1 MRREDFKQILP
12 IHLEN
17 CEKILAVKGKCWK
30 ASVRCKECPFSQ
42 TNNAKTGNGCWA
54 SYSSVLAKHYDSEDR
69 SLIASCEE
77 FLELFGGEK
86 EKEIKRLEELLKVR
100 DGVKEIIADV
110 QEKAKRGRPAKE
122 VQNG

>member
-1 MRREDFKQILP
+1 VKEDIKTTLDVLCQLNF
-12 IHLEN
+12 
-17 CEKILAVKGKCWK
+17 EKIMDISILKGEIRKLT
-30 ASVRCKECPFSQ
+30 E
-42 TNNAKTGNGCWA
+42 T
-54 SYSSVLAKHYDSEDR
+54 L
-69 SLIASCEE
+69 
-77 FLELFGGEK
+77 GEK

>member
-1 MRREDFKQILP
+1 MKEDIKTILDV
-12 IHLEN
+12 LCQLN
-17 CEKILAVKGKCWK
+17 FEKIMDISILKGEIRKLT
-30 ASVRCKECPFSQ
+30 E
-42 TNNAKTGNGCWA
+42 T
-54 SYSSVLAKHYDSEDR
+54 L
-69 SLIASCEE
+69 
-77 FLELFGGEK
+77 GEK

>member
-1 MRREDFKQILP
+1 MKEDIKTTLDVLCQLNF
-12 IHLEN
+12 
-17 CEKILAVKGKCWK
+17 EKITDISILKDEIRKLT
-30 ASVRCKECPFSQ
+30 E
-42 TNNAKTGNGCWA
+42 T
-54 SYSSVLAKHYDSEDR
+54 L
-69 SLIASCEE
+69 
-77 FLELFGGEK
+77 GEK

>member
-1 MRREDFKQILP
+1 MKEDIKNTLDVLCQPNF
-12 IHLEN
+12 
-17 CEKILAVKGKCWK
+17 EKIMDISILKDEIKK
-30 ASVRCKECPFSQ
+30 LTE
-42 TNNAKTGNGCWA
+42 T
-54 SYSSVLAKHYDSEDR
+54 L
-69 SLIASCEE
+69 
-77 FLELFGGEK
+77 GER

>member
-1 MRREDFKQILP
+1 MKEDIKTTLDVLCQLNF
-12 IHLEN
+12 
-17 CEKILAVKGKCWK
+17 EKIMDISILKGEIRKLT
-30 ASVRCKECPFSQ
+30 E
-42 TNNAKTGNGCWA
+42 T
-54 SYSSVLAKHYDSEDR
+54 L
-69 SLIASCEE
+69 
-77 FLELFGGEK
+77 GEK

>member
-1 MRREDFKQILP
+1 MKEDIKNTLGVLCQLNF
-12 IHLEN
+12 
-17 CEKILAVKGKCWK
+17 EKIMDISILKDEIRKLT
-30 ASVRCKECPFSQ
+30 E
-42 TNNAKTGNGCWA
+42 T
-54 SYSSVLAKHYDSEDR
+54 L
-69 SLIASCEE
+69 
-77 FLELFGGEK
+77 GEK

>member
-1 MRREDFKQILP
+1 MRWKRVKEDIKNTLDVLCQLNF
-12 IHLEN
+12 
-17 CEKILAVKGKCWK
+17 EKIMDISILKDEIKK
-30 ASVRCKECPFSQ
+30 LTE
-42 TNNAKTGNGCWA
+42 T
-54 SYSSVLAKHYDSEDR
+54 L
-69 SLIASCEE
+69 
-77 FLELFGGEK
+77 GEK

>member
-1 MRREDFKQILP
+1 MKEDIKTTLDVLCKLNF
-12 IHLEN
+12 
-17 CEKILAVKGKCWK
+17 EKIMDISILKGEIRKLT
-30 ASVRCKECPFSQ
+30 E
-42 TNNAKTGNGCWA
+42 T
-54 SYSSVLAKHYDSEDR
+54 L
-69 SLIASCEE
+69 
-77 FLELFGGEK
+77 GEK

>member
-1 MRREDFKQILP
+1 MKEDIKNTLDVLCQLNF
-12 IHLEN
+12 
-17 CEKILAVKGKCWK
+17 EKIMDISILKGEIRKLT
-30 ASVRCKECPFSQ
+30 E
-42 TNNAKTGNGCWA
+42 T
-54 SYSSVLAKHYDSEDR
+54 L
-69 SLIASCEE
+69 
-77 FLELFGGEK
+77 GEK

>member
-1 MRREDFKQILP
+1 MKEDIKNTLDVLCQLNF
-12 IHLEN
+12 
-17 CEKILAVKGKCWK
+17 EKIMDISILKDEIKK
-30 ASVRCKECPFSQ
+30 LTE
-42 TNNAKTGNGCWA
+42 T
-54 SYSSVLAKHYDSEDR
+54 L
-69 SLIASCEE
+69 
-77 FLELFGGEK
+77 GER

>member
-1 MRREDFKQILP
+1 MRWKRVKEDIKNTLDVLCQLNF
-12 IHLEN
+12 
-17 CEKILAVKGKCWK
+17 EKIMDISILKDEIKK
-30 ASVRCKECPFSQ
+30 LTE
-42 TNNAKTGNGCWA
+42 T
-54 SYSSVLAKHYDSEDR
+54 L
-69 SLIASCEE
+69 
-77 FLELFGGEK
+77 GER